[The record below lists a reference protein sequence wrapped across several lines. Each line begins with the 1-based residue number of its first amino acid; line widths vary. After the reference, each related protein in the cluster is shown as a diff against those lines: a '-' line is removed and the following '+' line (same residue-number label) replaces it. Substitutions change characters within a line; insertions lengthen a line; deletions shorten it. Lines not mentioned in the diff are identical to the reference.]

1 MPVQE
6 MPAAVR
12 EAAPARKRAV
22 PTPPA
27 RKTRPKTWILAA
39 GLILLVAAGLIWRAV
54 DKPAPIAWGSAQVH
68 RGTVTKTVS
77 ATGRVDALTTV
88 NVGSQ
93 ASGTILEIYVDYNSP
108 VKKDQIIARL
118 DPSQLQAQ
126 LTQATANQLSATAA
140 IQTGQNAVVSAD
152 AAAQAADFNVE
163 RTKSVQADAQ
173 RNLELTQQLVNE
185 GVTARRDLDTAK
197 AAVAQAAAQNQQA
210 LAQANQA
217 KAQAQS
223 ARSQVTQA
231 RAQAQQAAASV
242 QLANVNLEHTI
253 IRAPIDGVVVA
264 RNVDVGQTV
273 AASLQAPTLFLIAN
287 DLSRMQV
294 LADIDEA
301 DIGQLGPDSRVTFT
315 VDAYPAD
322 VFHGRIAQIRLAPQT
337 VQNVVTYTA
346 VIQVDNPDLKLKPG
360 MTANVTAIVAERKDV
375 ITVPNAALRFRPANA
390 EQPQR
395 GKQGPTIWKID
406 GEQLTPVAVKLG
418 VTDGVVSEVISGD
431 IKEGDRIATPTAAN
445 AKTGATPSGT
455 RNPMM
460 PMGGPRG
467 GRR

>member
-1 MPVQE
+1 MDMPVQE
-6 MPAAVR
+6 IPAAIR
-12 EAAPARKRAV
+12 EAAPAIRRPAPALPAKKNSRKPWLFAGILI
-22 PTPPA
+22 
-27 RKTRPKTWILAA
+27 ILAVI
-39 GLILLVAAGLIWRAV
+39 GGLIWRAV
-54 DKPAPIAWGSAQVH
+54 AKPVPPAWGSAEVR
-68 RGTVTKTVS
+68 RGTITKSIS
-77 ATGRVDALTTV
+77 ATGKVDALTTV

-93 ASGTILEIYVDYNSP
+93 VSGTLSELYVDFNSP
-108 VKKDQIIARL
+108 VKKAQIIARL
-118 DPSQLQAQ
+118 DASQLQAQ
-126 LTQATANQLSATAA
+126 LTQATANQMSANAA
-140 IQTGQNAVVSAD
+140 IQTGQNAVLSAD
-152 AAAQAADFNVE
+152 AAAQAAEFNVE
-163 RTKSVQADAQ
+163 RTKSVVADAQ

-197 AAVAQAAAQNQQA
+197 AAVVQAAAQNQQA

-231 RAQAQQAAASV
+231 RAQAQQAAAAV

-337 VQNVVTYTA
+337 LQNVVTYTA

-360 MTANVTAIVAERKDV
+360 MTANITAIVAERENV
-375 ITVPNAALRFRPANA
+375 LTVPNAALRFRPA
-390 EQPQR
+390 R
-395 GKQGPTIWKID
+395 GTPPVWKIN
-406 GEQLTPVAVKLG
+406 GEQLTPVPVKIG
-418 VTDGVVSEVISGD
+418 ITDGIVSEVVSGD
-431 IKEGDRIATPTAAN
+431 VREGDRIATPAVAGATKPAT
-445 AKTGATPSGT
+445 TGA

-460 PMGGPRG
+460 PMRG